1 LTDFIPVSQ
10 IQDPFLRKLVLEN
23 KLLRGR
29 IKELEFKTDVD
40 AYQKNEELIY
50 IDANNCLQNLDN
62 HILYVGSTAHM
73 ESLELEII
81 NKNAKVDKVK

>member
-1 LTDFIPVSQ
+1 MPVSQ

-29 IKELEFKTDVD
+29 IKELEFKSDVD
-40 AYQKNEELIY
+40 GYQKNEELIY
-50 IDANNCLQNLDN
+50 IESNNCLQNLDN
-62 HILYVGSTAHM
+62 YILYVGSTASI